1 MITSESKELDEIF
14 TDCINGG
21 TITDIFGFR
30 GTGKTQMSLQIA
42 LNPLTNGKKVL
53 FIDTTGEF
61 RPERFLQIIKNRNLD
76 DTLLNQLQVARIT
89 NTTEQIEL
97 TDKIKKLDDV
107 MLVIVDNVTDLFSFE
122 YSKKEQFNLQQKK
135 FMNYMHNLSQ
145 LAIHKEIP
153 IVITNQLMTANNTEY
168 EKMSSSISNYTH
180 QKIKLEKQKNHYK
193 GIIMSAFSKKTEFFY
208 KIEKMGLIQRS

>member
-1 MITSESKELDEIF
+1 MDRSELTTLDDLISN
-14 TDCINGG
+14 IIKNG

-153 IVITNQLMTANNTEY
+153 IVNTNQLMTANNTEY